1 MLNWQA
7 VATDKENFLS
17 SDEENKQTKNPN
29 SDFLFCTRF
38 YVSVLEEFLNDLLEA
53 SEVEQ
58 QKTRSVLP

>member
-17 SDEENKQTKNPN
+17 SDEENKQKKIQTVI
-29 SDFLFCTRF
+29 FLFCTRF
-38 YVSVLEEFLNDLLEA
+38 CVSVLEEFLNDLLEA

-58 QKTRSVLP
+58 QKNRSVLP